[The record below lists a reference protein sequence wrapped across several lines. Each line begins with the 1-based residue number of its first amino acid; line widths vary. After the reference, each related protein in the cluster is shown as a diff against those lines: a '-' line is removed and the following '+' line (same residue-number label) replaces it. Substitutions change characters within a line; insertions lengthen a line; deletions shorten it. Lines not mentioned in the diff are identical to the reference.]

1 MRRKRR
7 RRTYHGFLTAKARRR
22 IVEGMKVIMGGLLYR
37 VIKVRSPYDWSQVKG
52 ARYG

>member
-7 RRTYHGFLTAKARRR
+7 RHVQ
-22 IVEGMKVIMGGLLYR
+22 IHEGMMVMMYGTLYR
-37 VIKVRSPYDWSQVKG
+37 VIKRRGPYDWSQVKG